1 MNESQYI
8 RAWLLPEGINVYPQE
23 IIVDAADMPSILTL
37 IGGEATTVE
46 AASFLISDA
55 DDNVTVLLGLM
66 DEEAE
71 AKATSPHGMNLLA
84 SVLMDTTE
92 PLFGNI
98 VILGCLPEG
107 VSDPDDVD
115 GNLHDVPDWVID
127 LGDSVTVKAADM
139 WNEMIETIHHMAKAF
154 DAGVLDGDAL
164 IDILHN
170 QDASALE
177 ELAERSFVALEQLE
191 QVDDAQF
198 IADVEK
204 FLQEGGE

>member
-1 MNESQYI
+1 MNESQFV

-23 IIVDAADMPSILTL
+23 IIVDVADVPSILTV

-46 AASFLISDA
+46 AASFYICS
-55 DDNVTVLLGLM
+55 DDNQTVLLGLM

-71 AKATSPHGMNLLA
+71 VKATSPHGMNLLA
-84 SVLMDTTE
+84 SVLLDVSE
-92 PLFGNI
+92 PLFGNV
-98 VILGCLPEG
+98 VIIGCMPEG
-107 VSDPDDVD
+107 VSDPDDMD
-115 GNLHDVPDWVID
+115 GNLYDVPDWVID

-139 WNEMIETIHHMAKAF
+139 WNEMMETIQHMAKAF

-170 QDASALE
+170 QDATALE
-177 ELAERSFVALEQLE
+177 ELAQRSFDALEQLE
-191 QVDDAQF
+191 QVDDTQF